1 MNPDENYSPEFF
13 EELREGARRSARAVI
28 PAVLEYVR
36 PASVID
42 VGCGTGAWLSVFREA
57 GVEDVWGIDGAYVDI
72 GPSRSP
78 ERFLARDLARPFA
91 MGRRFDLVLS
101 LEVAEHLPP
110 ESAEAFVRSL
120 AGLGPV
126 VLFSAAAP
134 YQGGTHH
141 VNERWPAYWASRF
154 EAAGLLAVDCLRL
167 RFWADEDVEWWY
179 CAEPDVLRGPA
190 RARAISPPGRGA
202 EGRPAG
208 AAVAGA
214 SEAIPRVG
222 RVGDGPHDEPRS
234 VRAPGRPPEGGGD
247 VSDHL
252 RIIVLGYLVRGPFG
266 GMAWHH
272 LNYVGGLAGWGT
284 T

>member
-1 MNPDENYSPEFF
+1 MNPEENYSPEFF
-13 EELREGARRSARAVI
+13 EKLREGARRSARAVI

-42 VGCGTGAWLSVFREA
+42 VGCGTGAWLSAFREA
-57 GVEDVWGIDGAYVDI
+57 GVEDVWGIDGAYVDVEHLEI
-72 GPSRSP
+72 PP
-78 ERFLARDLARPFA
+78 ERFLARDLARPFG

-154 EAAGLLAVDCLRL
+154 EAAGLLPVDCLRL
-167 RFWADEDVEWWY
+167 RFWVDEDVEWWY
-179 CAEPDVLRGPA
+179 AQNLMFYVDRRELERYPRLAEARRAVPPVPPSLVHPRRFLEWVEWGMGLTTSPDPSGP
-190 RARAISPPGRGA
+190 RAV
-202 EGRPAG
+202 RPRE
-208 AAVAGA
+208 
-214 SEAIPRVG
+214 EA
-222 RVGDGPHDEPRS
+222 
-234 VRAPGRPPEGGGD
+234 
-247 VSDHL
+247 
-252 RIIVLGYLVRGPFG
+252 
-266 GMAWHH
+266 
-272 LNYVGGLAGWGT
+272 T
-284 T
+284 